1 PNLLPRHAGLP
12 PPVHRHPRE
21 GHGRLHS
28 VLHRGLG
35 NASRRKEGADAA
47 DRRRGG
53 DAEEP
58 RWRPAPRTELVRR
71 GKSIR
76 SSLCQRRGT
85 RHLAFDVD
93 NLDRA
98 VADLVSKGVEVVIRP
113 GEIGGSY
120 GWREAFAKDPNG
132 IWIELLQR
140 K

>member
-1 PNLLPRHAGLP
+1 ELKRKGGPFLMVPRATHEHYGVPNLLPRHAGLP

-21 GHGRLHS
+21 GHGRLPS

-47 DRRRGG
+47 DGRRGG

-76 SSLCQRRGT
+76 SS
-85 RHLAFDVD
+85 
-93 NLDRA
+93 
-98 VADLVSKGVEVVIRP
+98 
-113 GEIGGSY
+113 
-120 GWREAFAKDPNG
+120 
-132 IWIELLQR
+132 
-140 K
+140 